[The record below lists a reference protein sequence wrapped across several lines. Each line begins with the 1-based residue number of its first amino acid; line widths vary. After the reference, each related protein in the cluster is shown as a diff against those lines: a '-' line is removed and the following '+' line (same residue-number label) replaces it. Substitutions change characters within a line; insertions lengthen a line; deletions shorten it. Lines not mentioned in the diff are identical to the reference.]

1 MNCNCIALAI
11 NALLLRHI
19 PKSKVGPTTLTGNGV
34 GATAVAAA
42 VCFDFGAI
50 VAGVAVVSTWKHCV

>member
-19 PKSKVGPTTLTGNGV
+19 PKSKVGPTTLTGSGV
-34 GATAVAAA
+34 GAAAA